1 MLDTSAGWIVH
12 YLRLFVRRGGDR
24 NGELAVRS
32 GRRSGACRHMPDHE
46 ILKGGLPLGVNERGT
61 LLQTCIRNVDLN
73 EVDYAPFLGG
83 SPKVESRGYRTESP
97 GPEHHLRR
105 A

>member
-1 MLDTSAGWIVH
+1 MLDTSAGWIVR
-12 YLRLFVRRGGDR
+12 YLRLFVRRGDNR

-46 ILKGGLPLGVNERGT
+46 ILKGGWPLGVNERGT
-61 LLQTCIRNVDLN
+61 LLQTCIRNFDLN
-73 EVDYAPFLGG
+73 EVDCVTFLGG

>member
-1 MLDTSAGWIVH
+1 MLDTSAGWIVR
-12 YLRLFVRRGGDR
+12 YLRLFVRRGDNR

-46 ILKGGLPLGVNERGT
+46 ILKGGWPLGVNERGT
-61 LLQTCIRNVDLN
+61 LLQTCIRNFDLN
-73 EVDYAPFLGG
+73 EV
-83 SPKVESRGYRTESP
+83 KSRGYRTESP